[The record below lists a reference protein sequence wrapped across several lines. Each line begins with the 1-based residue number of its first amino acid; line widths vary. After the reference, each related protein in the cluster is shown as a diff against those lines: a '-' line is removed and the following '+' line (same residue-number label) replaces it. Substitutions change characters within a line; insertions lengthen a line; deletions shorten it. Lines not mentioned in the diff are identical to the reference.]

1 MIGERVMKKLAYI
14 LLLIVFLVPFK
25 VRALSCLKNNYEAT
39 IEISNDRLRSKE
51 KAYLNVT
58 SSSFYNLEYELSK
71 DNIISI
77 TNEGIIEALNSGEVN
92 LIVSVNFLEDKEIVE
107 QCRAEIPITVI
118 SSNITLKSL
127 TLREYDLKDVFKSDV
142 YNYEITL
149 PYKVETINIDAVPT
163 DDDAQVLGTG
173 EKALS
178 VGLNEFEI
186 TVSSYAEEKTYT
198 LSVFRSEASDNAQLK
213 SLTVSGYLLE
223 PKFSKDTHNYTLE
236 VPKDIDKI
244 KIKAEAYD
252 KNAQVKGTGSFNLTT
267 GKNNFTITVTA
278 ENGSTSK
285 YKIEINKNKG
295 SSTLNNL
302 SVEGYSLEETFTKEN
317 YLYHLTVPPKV
328 EKIKIKA
335 SANPSDQIE
344 IFDNDHL
351 NYGQNEILIR
361 VTSQDKTTTTYKIIV
376 NRLAKN
382 QINYTVIQTILFI
395 VFVIA
400 IIITISLITIFIIKN
415 KKPDKKIKKID
426 FRK

>member
-58 SSSFYNLEYELSK
+58 SSSFYNLEYALSK

-77 TNEGIIEALNSGEVN
+77 TDEGIIEALNPGEVN

-163 DDDAQVLGTG
+163 DDEAQVLGTG

-213 SLTVSGYLLE
+213 SLTISGYLLE

-252 KNAQVKGTGSFNLTT
+252 KNAQVKGVGSFNLTT
-267 GKNNFTITVTA
+267 GKNTFTITVTA
-278 ENGSTSK
+278 ENGSTSN

-302 SVEGYSLEETFTKEN
+302 SVEGYSLEEPFTKEN
-317 YLYHLTVPPKV
+317 YLYHLTVPSKV

-344 IFDNDHL
+344 IFDSDHL

-400 IIITISLITIFIIKN
+400 IIITISLITIFILKN
-415 KKPDKKIKKID
+415 KKQDKKVSKINL
-426 FRK
+426 RK

>member
-14 LLLIVFLVPFK
+14 LLLIVFLMPFK

-58 SSSFYNLEYELSK
+58 SSSFYNLEYALSK

-77 TNEGIIEALNSGEVN
+77 TDEGIIEALNPGEVN

-163 DDDAQVLGTG
+163 DDEAQVLGTG

-213 SLTVSGYLLE
+213 SLTISGYLLE

-244 KIKAEAYD
+244 KIKAIQL
-252 KNAQVKGTGSFNLTT
+252 KSKS
-267 GKNNFTITVTA
+267 NFI
-278 ENGSTSK
+278 
-285 YKIEINKNKG
+285 IRI
-295 SSTLNNL
+295 
-302 SVEGYSLEETFTKEN
+302 F
-317 YLYHLTVPPKV
+317 YHL
-328 EKIKIKA
+328 
-335 SANPSDQIE
+335 
-344 IFDNDHL
+344 
-351 NYGQNEILIR
+351 
-361 VTSQDKTTTTYKIIV
+361 
-376 NRLAKN
+376 
-382 QINYTVIQTILFI
+382 
-395 VFVIA
+395 
-400 IIITISLITIFIIKN
+400 
-415 KKPDKKIKKID
+415 
-426 FRK
+426 